1 VGDTS
6 GTTTVRE
13 TERKYES
20 DGPLDAGLVAE
31 LATAI
36 AGAPD
41 RDAPTP
47 TEFALSATNYDTADL
62 RLARSGLTL
71 RRRRG
76 GSDDGWHLKLPAGT
90 DSRDEVRL
98 PLGQA
103 RKPPARLVALT
114 RAAHRGAPL
123 GPVVELD
130 TVRREWT
137 LTDAEGN
144 AVATVTDDRV
154 TGHTLGA
161 ETGAT
166 SWAEIEVE
174 LAGHSTPDVHRGA
187 PLGVGVEAG
196 PGARRP
202 DPPGAGAACSRA
214 GCHRGGRRVG
224 LPVGAGGRDPR
235 GGPGDPP

>member
-47 TEFALSATNYDTADL
+47 QEPMEFALSAAYYDTADL

-90 DSRDEVRL
+90 DSRDEVRF
-98 PLGQA
+98 PLGRA
-103 RKPPARLVALT
+103 RKPPAQLVALT

-154 TGHTLGA
+154 TGRTLGA

-174 LAGHSTPDVHRGA
+174 LAGQSTPCRPTCGS
-187 PLGVGVEAG
+187 
-196 PGARRP
+196 RRT
-202 DPPGAGAACSRA
+202 
-214 GCHRGGRRVG
+214 
-224 LPVGAGGRDPR
+224 
-235 GGPGDPP
+235 

>member
-1 VGDTS
+1 MGDMS

-13 TERKYES
+13 IERKYES

-47 TEFALSATNYDTADL
+47 REPT
-62 RLARSGLTL
+62 
-71 RRRRG
+71 
-76 GSDDGWHLKLPAGT
+76 
-90 DSRDEVRL
+90 
-98 PLGQA
+98 
-103 RKPPARLVALT
+103 
-114 RAAHRGAPL
+114 PL

-130 TVRREWT
+130 AVRREWT
-137 LTDAEGN
+137 LTDAKGN
-144 AVATVTDDRV
+144 TVATDDRV

-174 LAGHSTPDVHRGA
+174 LAGQGTLDVLDRIEAVLGRTGVHRSA
-187 PLGVGVEAG
+187 SASKLGRVLAD
-196 PGARRP
+196 RI
-202 DPPGAGAACSRA
+202 PPGAGAA
-214 GCHRGGRRVG
+214 
-224 LPVGAGGRDPR
+224 
-235 GGPGDPP
+235 

>member
-1 VGDTS
+1 MS

-47 TEFALSATNYDTADL
+47 REPT
-62 RLARSGLTL
+62 
-71 RRRRG
+71 
-76 GSDDGWHLKLPAGT
+76 
-90 DSRDEVRL
+90 
-98 PLGQA
+98 
-103 RKPPARLVALT
+103 
-114 RAAHRGAPL
+114 PL

-137 LTDAEGN
+137 LTDAKGN
-144 AVATVTDDRV
+144 AVATD
-154 TGHTLGA
+154 
-161 ETGAT
+161 
-166 SWAEIEVE
+166 
-174 LAGHSTPDVHRGA
+174 
-187 PLGVGVEAG
+187 EAG

-202 DPPGAGAACSRA
+202 DPPWRR
-214 GCHRGGRRVG
+214 RGLKPGRM
-224 LPVGAGGRDPR
+224 PPR
-235 GGPGDPP
+235 GTSCWPTCG